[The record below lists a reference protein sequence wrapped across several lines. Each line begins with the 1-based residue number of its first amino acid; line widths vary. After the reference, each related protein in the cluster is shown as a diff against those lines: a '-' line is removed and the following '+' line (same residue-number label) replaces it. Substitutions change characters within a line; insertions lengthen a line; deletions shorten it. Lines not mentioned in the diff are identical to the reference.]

1 MQWSELLQIPYE
13 WSLFQAIF
21 LAKYAEKCFDKFC
34 PFWQKVDKKGN
45 CTIQKRTCW
54 KYGKYHSTIKAM
66 NSHKRRCDGYEDES
80 DNEQPEEDENEDVEN
95 EDQIEV
101 EFIGDNEAYE
111 VISL

>member
-1 MQWSELLQIPYE
+1 
-13 WSLFQAIF
+13 
-21 LAKYAEKCFDKFC
+21 
-34 PFWQKVDKKGN
+34 
-45 CTIQKRTCW
+45 
-54 KYGKYHSTIKAM
+54 M

-80 DNEQPEEDENEDVEN
+80 DNEEPEEDENEDVEN